1 MFANYEA
8 IINDDLL
15 DLIKVCQTW
24 FLDETVKDENRKN
37 RIKELLK
44 MSDYVPSILI
54 ETRKEGLEEGIKKG
68 ESLGIK
74 KGIEQ
79 EKINVITNLLK
90 ESRDIEFIQKITH
103 YSLSDIKK
111 AAKLA
116 SINIKI

>member
-1 MFANYEA
+1 MA
-8 IINDDLL
+8 
-15 DLIKVCQTW
+15 
-24 FLDETVKDENRKN
+24 DENRKN

-68 ESLGIK
+68 ESIGIKKGESIGIK

-90 ESRDIEFIQKITH
+90 ESLDIEFIQKITH

>member
-1 MFANYEA
+1 MLTNEA

-68 ESLGIK
+68 
-74 KGIEQ
+74 IEQ
-79 EKINVITNLLK
+79 EKINIITNLLK

>member
-1 MFANYEA
+1 MA
-8 IINDDLL
+8 
-15 DLIKVCQTW
+15 
-24 FLDETVKDENRKN
+24 DENRKN

-54 ETRKEGLEEGIKKG
+54 ETRKEGLEEGIK
-68 ESLGIK
+68 
-74 KGIEQ
+74 
-79 EKINVITNLLK
+79 LLK

>member
-1 MFANYEA
+1 MA
-8 IINDDLL
+8 
-15 DLIKVCQTW
+15 
-24 FLDETVKDENRKN
+24 DENRKN

-54 ETRKEGLEEGIKKG
+54 EKRKEGLEEGIKKG
-68 ESLGIK
+68 ESIGIK

>member
-1 MFANYEA
+1 MA
-8 IINDDLL
+8 
-15 DLIKVCQTW
+15 
-24 FLDETVKDENRKN
+24 DENRKN

-54 ETRKEGLEEGIKKG
+54 ETRKEGLEEGIK
-68 ESLGIK
+68 
-74 KGIEQ
+74 Q